1 MSDTAKAR
9 IAYVGTALENG
20 EMEVRELVPA
30 LLAFADLIE
39 NANRVLGGDRK
50 IKVMLNEDSLKRGSF
65 DITFLLDTNLI
76 EQAKNLFGFSSQ
88 VSLGTILSSLGWS
101 EFGKLADFVTVGTP
115 IAGGVF
121 WLIKKIRNR
130 KIESIEHKDNKAEIT
145 LNDGEKILTDENT
158 LKIFLDIKCRI
169 SIEKIIEPIKHDGI
183 ESFELRKP
191 ESKEKDEPIEVV
203 QKDDAEFFSAPGNE
217 IEDEE
222 FSPSPEHDG
231 MFKIV
236 TVNFENG
243 KWKFNDGS
251 GTFWAS
257 VADEQFNEKV
267 KMREVNFACG
277 DMLKVIFFT
286 QQKLR
291 NGNLT
296 KDTVVTKVLE
306 IKQQPQQLSLKFK
319 QDDEDE
325 E

>member
-1 MSDTAKAR
+1 M
-9 IAYVGTALENG
+9 
-20 EMEVRELVPA
+20 
-30 LLAFADLIE
+30 
-39 NANRVLGGDRK
+39 
-50 IKVMLNEDSLKRGSF
+50 
-65 DITFLLDTNLI
+65 
-76 EQAKNLFGFSSQ
+76 
-88 VSLGTILSSLGWS
+88 
-101 EFGKLADFVTVGTP
+101 
-115 IAGGVF
+115 
-121 WLIKKIRNR
+121 
-130 KIESIEHKDNKAEIT
+130 
-145 LNDGEKILTDENT
+145 NDGEKILTDENT

-191 ESKEKDEPIEVV
+191 ESKETDEPIEVV

-217 IEDEE
+217 TDDEE
-222 FSPSPEHDG
+222 FSRSPEHEG

-267 KMREVNFACG
+267 KMREVNFAYG
-277 DMLKVIFFT
+277 DMLRVIFFT

-296 KDTVVTKVLE
+296 KDTVVTKVIE
-306 IKQQPQQLSLKFK
+306 IKQHSQQLSLKFK